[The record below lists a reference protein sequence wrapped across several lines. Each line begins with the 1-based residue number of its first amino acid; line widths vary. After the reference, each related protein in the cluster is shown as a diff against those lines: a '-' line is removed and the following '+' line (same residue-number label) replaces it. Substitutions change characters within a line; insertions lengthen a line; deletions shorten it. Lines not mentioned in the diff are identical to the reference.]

1 MLIIRV
7 TVLSLVLNVTV
18 PDLVPESSFVAL
30 TVMVPLPVPLV
41 AEIVI
46 HEADFV
52 TVHDVL
58 EVTVTVTSGATEP

>member
-1 MLIIRV
+1 MLSV
-7 TVLSLVLNVTV
+7 VLNVTV
-18 PDLVPESSFVAL
+18 PDLVPVSSFVAA
-30 TVMVPLPVPLV
+30 TVIVPLPVPLV

-58 EVTVTVTSGATEP
+58 EVIVSV

>member
-1 MLIIRV
+1 MRV
-7 TVLSLVLNVTV
+7 TALSVVLNVTV
-18 PDLVPESSFVAL
+18 PDLVPVSSFVAA
-30 TVMVPLPVPLV
+30 TVIVPLPVPLV

-58 EVTVTVTSGATEP
+58 EVIVSV